1 VATKQQERPSS
12 TRVVPSRRALRVQQR
27 KAQARRRVLTV
38 VCALVIAAFV
48 ALAVGV
54 SGSSGTTTT
63 TTAPF
68 VGSTVNLVLGDY
80 SIAGNLTVPAGPV
93 RLQAINQG
101 GIIHNVGVR
110 GHPISGDMRPGKSF
124 TLDVGS
130 LTPGTYQLYC
140 DIPGH
145 VALGMVANLVVT

>member
-1 VATKQQERPSS
+1 VAATKQQERPSS

-54 SGSSGTTTT
+54 SGGSGTTATT
-63 TTAPF
+63 QPF

-80 SIAGNLTVPAGPV
+80 SIQGNLTVPAGNV

-110 GHPISGDMRPGKSF
+110 GRPISGDMRPGGSF
-124 TLDVGS
+124 TLPVGT
-130 LTPGTYQLYC
+130 LAPGTYQLYC